1 MFSHL
6 HSNHCK
12 ANFKL
17 MHWLFLC
24 FTEIGTEKS
33 ATKKIG
39 KKKVVLVLLPT
50 TTYIDPMAHAKHY
63 SISVSWRHDI
73 LITVTL
79 GVFPPS
85 GTFLAR
91 EMLSNLSKN
100 SWENTSWIHGWINNK
115 TFLHWSM
122 LHWTKTSHRNN
133 LL

>member
-1 MFSHL
+1 MNSHL
-6 HSNHCK
+6 HSNHLQSQFQID
-12 ANFKL
+12 ALTIFMFLRKL
-17 MHWLFLC
+17 ELK
-24 FTEIGTEKS
+24 KS
-33 ATKKIG
+33 ATKKIRE
-39 KKKVVLVLLPT
+39 KKVVLVLLPT

-100 SWENTSWIHGWINNK
+100 SWENTSTIHGWINNK
-115 TFLHWSM
+115 TAFLQRIDR
-122 LHWTKTSHRNN
+122 LNITKTSRE
-133 LL
+133 

>member
-1 MFSHL
+1 MCSL
-6 HSNHCK
+6 ICIATIAKPISNWCIDY
-12 ANFKL
+12 FYVS
-17 MHWLFLC
+17 
-24 FTEIGTEKS
+24 TEIGTEK
-33 ATKKIG
+33 KCNQKNYE
-39 KKKVVLVLLPT
+39 KKVVLVLLPT

-100 SWENTSWIHGWINNK
+100 SWENTSTIHGWINNK
-115 TFLHWSM
+115 TAFLQRIDR
-122 LHWTKTSHRNN
+122 LNITKTSRE
-133 LL
+133 